1 MLWTIIGIVVFALL
15 MVVLAG
21 AEHIEKKAQRNDS
34 KTITKRKMDGL
45 QDIKDHEDHLE
56 S

>member
-1 MLWTIIGIVVFALL
+1 MLWTLIGIVVLAVL
-15 MVVLAG
+15 MLIFAG
-21 AEHIEKKAQRNDS
+21 AEHIEKKTQDNP